1 MGSGS
6 FSSAVPKVTIQ
17 RAPKK
22 SSLSTLLVK
31 PLEEVRPA
39 LPVGIPPFRE
49 GKHRVRLYA
58 GHRSGALPRTPSST
72 QAPYRLLRRQR
83 QGAFIPL
90 RLLSKRNPLR
100 WAFVWVETN
109 RERSV
114 NAEREKNGDHHPPS
128 NTADQR
134 PHPGQGTGAW
144 PDRH

>member
-58 GHRSGALPRTPSST
+58 GHSSGRKPGPTFAARGPK
-72 QAPYRLLRRQR
+72 
-83 QGAFIPL
+83 G
-90 RLLSKRNPLR
+90 
-100 WAFVWVETN
+100 
-109 RERSV
+109 
-114 NAEREKNGDHHPPS
+114 REKKCAFTPCWDYDAVDKENGRLTEGGRKSPRL
-128 NTADQR
+128 AL
-134 PHPGQGTGAW
+134 
-144 PDRH
+144 